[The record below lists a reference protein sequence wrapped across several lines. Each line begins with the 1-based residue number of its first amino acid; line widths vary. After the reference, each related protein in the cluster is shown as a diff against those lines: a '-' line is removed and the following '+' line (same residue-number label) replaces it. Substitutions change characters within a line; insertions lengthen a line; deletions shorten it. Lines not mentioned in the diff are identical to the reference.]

1 LLTYSRC
8 WQDACCLVGTE
19 KIVLSTFDD
28 AKWVHELLHV
38 LKRKKG
44 FLQSSKGGR
53 YDILELGGGDA
64 STTVI
69 SPEIFNDLFH
79 TLGTVDGGIVANGD
93 IDTDVPLENIE
104 AMYGAFLEFE
114 W

>member
-1 LLTYSRC
+1 MQYYHVPNISMVM
-8 WQDACCLVGTE
+8 DME
-19 KIVLSTFDD
+19 
-28 AKWVHELLHV
+28 V
-38 LKRKKG
+38 LKSFVGKICFRTD
-44 FLQSSKGGR
+44 LGR
-53 YDILELGGGDA
+53 Q
-64 STTVI
+64 TV
-69 SPEIFNDLFH
+69 NDLFH

>member
-1 LLTYSRC
+1 MQYYHVPNISMVM
-8 WQDACCLVGTE
+8 DIE
-19 KIVLSTFDD
+19 
-28 AKWVHELLHV
+28 V
-38 LKRKKG
+38 LKSFVGKICFRTD
-44 FLQSSKGGR
+44 LGR
-53 YDILELGGGDA
+53 Q
-64 STTVI
+64 TVLPH
-69 SPEIFNDLFH
+69 SPPSEIKRYINDLFH